1 MPLVETPSIKK
12 HALFCTAE
20 KTLEKPKTRAI
31 HSPLEMGLELCL
43 FLCRTLGSV
52 PSWESVFW

>member
-12 HALFCTAE
+12 HALFFTAE

-31 HSPLEMGLELCL
+31 HSPVEVGLELCL
-43 FLCRTLGSV
+43 FFCRMLGSV
-52 PSWESVFW
+52 PS